1 MANVSSIVNS
11 MKSLALASAAF
22 VAVLV
27 PSKNKIKSLALGA
40 TALATGFS
48 TSSCTTDTFQ
58 QDGRG
63 GYTRTTSGFTSV
75 DLLQGAVI
83 VAGYATANKHLNN
96 RDRDSARRYNYAN
109 NALHHVSGGGGVSN
123 RPGSGNRPGPG
134 GGVSNRPGSGNF
146 PSRPTYNP
154 SHDILYQCAKGLEY
168 HTGNDI
174 THATGNA
181 TYRSSSSS
189 RSGGRL
195 RN

>member
-1 MANVSSIVNS
+1 MANVSSIVHS

-48 TSSCTTDTFQ
+48 TSSCTTDVLQ

-63 GYTRTTSGFTSV
+63 GYTRTTYGVTPS
-75 DLLQGAVI
+75 DAIQGGMVL
-83 VAGYATANKHLNN
+83 AGYALGSKYLNN
-96 RDRDSARRYNYAN
+96 RDRDSARYYHYAN
-109 NALHHVSGGGGVSN
+109 NSLRRNSGGVSN
-123 RPGSGNRPGPG
+123 RPSRPGSGGGVGGGSGNRPSNPVYNSGHDTFYKCAG
-134 GGVSNRPGSGNF
+134 GGETF
-146 PSRPTYNP
+146 
-154 SHDILYQCAKGLEY
+154 
-168 HTGNDI
+168 TGNNPL
-174 THATGNA
+174 HGLGNA
-181 TYRSSSSS
+181 NFRNSSSS

>member
-63 GYTRTTSGFTSV
+63 GYTRTTSGFTSA
-75 DLLQGAVI
+75 DFLQGAVI

-109 NALHHVSGGGGVSN
+109 NALHHVSGGGVSNRPN
-123 RPGSGNRPGPG
+123 RPGSG
-134 GGVSNRPGSGNF
+134 GGVGGGSGNY
-146 PSRPTYNP
+146 PSRPIYNSGHDNVYKCAGGGETFVGNNPYHGLGNANFRNP
-154 SHDILYQCAKGLEY
+154 S
-168 HTGNDI
+168 N
-174 THATGNA
+174 
-181 TYRSSSSS
+181 S
-189 RSGGRL
+189 RSGGRMG
-195 RN
+195 N